1 MTAVEVLLLVA
12 LGLTSRSRLIR
23 YLTGGYV
30 GFRLV
35 RYILS
40 WLWAVAL
47 LAYVLI
53 NQ

>member
-12 LGLTSRSRLIR
+12 LGLSSRSRLIR

-30 GFRLV
+30 GLRAL

-40 WLWAVAL
+40 WLWALAL
-47 LAYVLI
+47 FAYVLL